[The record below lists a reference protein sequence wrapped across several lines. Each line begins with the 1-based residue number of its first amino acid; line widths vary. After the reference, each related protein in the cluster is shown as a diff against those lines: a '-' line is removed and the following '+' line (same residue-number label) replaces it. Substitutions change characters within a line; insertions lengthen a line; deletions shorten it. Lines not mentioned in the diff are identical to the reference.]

1 METVTVRVSSRR
13 MLAPTIPILTSND
26 SELLLML
33 SETRTSR
40 KTWTVSSDWIVTWE
54 MSLPRPS
61 LYLESH
67 FVSSQVSG
75 MLGSQEDRAKLSCV
89 FPVLVSP
96 MGKDTH
102 CPNRP
107 VWESEG
113 RSREPPW
120 TAATVTVAVTS
131 SRVTP
136 WELTYMVISKSMPD
150 FALAGTVIC
159 TWTPCLSQLVEELQ
173 CLPSIVT

>member
-1 METVTVRVSSRR
+1 METVTVRVSSIS
-13 MLAPTIPILTSND
+13 MFVPTMPILASND

-33 SETRTSR
+33 SETSTSR
-40 KTWTVSSDWIVTWE
+40 KTCMVSSDWIVTWE

-150 FALAGTVIC
+150 FASAGTVIC
-159 TWTPCLSQLVEELQ
+159 TWTLFLSQFVVELQ

>member
-1 METVTVRVSSRR
+1 MDTVTVRVSSIS
-13 MLAPTIPILTSND
+13 MFVPIIPILASND

-54 MSLPRPS
+54 MSLPSPS

-89 FPVLVSP
+89 FPVLVRP
-96 MGKDTH
+96 MGNETH

-113 RSREPPW
+113 RSRDPPW

-131 SRVTP
+131 SKVTP
-136 WELTYMVISKSMPD
+136 WELMYMVISKSMPD

-159 TWTPCLSQLVEELQ
+159 TWTLFLSQLVEELQ